1 MVHSYLP
8 RALTYS
14 LIGILYY
21 VWNYWFNYLLYVS
34 IIPMIITWVIS
45 YFYLVEGPN
54 YLYRM
59 E

>member
-1 MVHSYLP
+1 MVQIDGS

-14 LIGILYY
+14 LIGVLYY
-21 VWNYWFNYLLYVS
+21 VWNYWFDYLLFVS
-34 IIPMIITWVIS
+34 IIPMIITWIIS
-45 YFYLVEGPN
+45 YFFLVEGPN